1 DPMIAKLVAWG
12 KDREEAIHRM
22 IRAIDEY
29 EITGIQST
37 LAFGKFVMNHT
48 VFQDGRYNTGFVEAY
63 FNSEAIL
70 SGNEDEAKIAAL
82 LMNYI
87 FSEKQFNRKDTN
99 SRALN

>member
-1 DPMIAKLVAWG
+1 
-12 KDREEAIHRM
+12 IHRM

-37 LAFGKFVMNHT
+37 LPFGKFVMNHA

-63 FNSEAIL
+63 FNSEAI
-70 SGNEDEAKIAAL
+70 SSEKEDEAKIATL

-87 FSEKQFNRKDTN
+87 FSKNKFKKEHADSIAFNESQEKLSNWKRNRIN
-99 SRALN
+99 N